1 MERIFGEIN
10 LLVLEGDAAGL
21 AKHVAKLS
29 DARLSKGESVRNRE
43 SVRPGIHSDLPGLPT

>member
-1 MERIFGEIN
+1 VERIFGEIN

-29 DARLSKGESVRNRE
+29 DSRLSKGERIGHGV
-43 SVRPGIHSDLPGLPT
+43 HSDLPGLST